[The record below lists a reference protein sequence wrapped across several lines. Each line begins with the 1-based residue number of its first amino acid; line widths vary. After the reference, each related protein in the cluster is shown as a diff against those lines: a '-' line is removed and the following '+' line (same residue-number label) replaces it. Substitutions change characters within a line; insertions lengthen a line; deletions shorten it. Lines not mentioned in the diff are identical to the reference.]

1 MSSKAKK
8 APPRPKVKKADLP
21 PELENQFILRM
32 PQERADS
39 LKKMIQSGNL
49 NLKDK
54 LSIELQADG
63 RHGTVRLEGDA
74 YAAKLVDLPCTI
86 ESHKT
91 TDRKTFYKTAD
102 IAQMLICTTDEPD
115 PVPEEDELHPK
126 KKEKLEKK
134 FQWNHGITPPLKNV
148 RKRRFR
154 KTAKKKYIE
163 SPDTEKEVKRL
174 FRVDTEA
181 IVVRYE
187 VIADEEG
194 KEEMKPGLLD
204 IDSNTMSPANLSG
217 PQSLAEHDEL
227 REIFQDISSSEN
239 EDEDVNIMDFDDNED
254 GASSSQQI
262 LDDSNLSQQS
272 AVSEDMQ
279 QSNQQE
285 LMTKLDELEQ
295 EIEALQDRQRTQ
307 EEAIA
312 NVENPALKQRF
323 QEALARIREEEQK
336 KQTEYDQL
344 KSKLSS

>member
-1 MSSKAKK
+1 MSSKAKR
-8 APPRPKVKKADLP
+8 APGGLKKSDYP
-21 PELENQFILRM
+21 QELENQYILRM
-32 PQERADS
+32 PAHKSDS
-39 LKKMIQSGNL
+39 LRKLIQSGTVM
-49 NLKDK
+49 KDK
-54 LSIELQADG
+54 LTIESQPDG
-63 RHGTVRLEGDA
+63 RHFTVRFEGDA
-74 YAAKLVDLPCTI
+74 FSAKLVDLPSTI

-102 IAQMLICTTDEPD
+102 IAQMMICTTEEQEAI
-115 PVPEEDELHPK
+115 PEEDEAHPK

-134 FQWNHGITPPLKNV
+134 FQYNHGITPPLKNV

-174 FRVDTEA
+174 FRVDTDA
-181 IVVRYE
+181 HVVRWE
-187 VIADEEG
+187 VLADEDS
-194 KEEMKPGLLD
+194 KDDSKPGGLLD

-254 GASSSQQI
+254 GGSTSQQMI
-262 LDDSNLSQQS
+262 DDRDVLSQQS
-272 AVSEDMQ
+272 ALSEDTQ

-285 LMTKLDELEQ
+285 LVTKLDELEQ

-323 QEALARIREEEQK
+323 QEALERIREEEQK
-336 KQTEYDQL
+336 KQTEFDLL
-344 KSKLSS
+344 KAKLS